1 MMKII
6 LCILSLVVGVLGF
19 MRICYICKKDNIK
32 KKEGKI
38 VIGKKLGCEEMFGTP
53 IRYIVEVEYEINNI
67 ANKRRIVTTDK
78 NIKKCNSDESIA
90 LLYVQKNNKVYWAG
104 EKSNENIVEIIIFLA
119 LSIFSFMLAFI
130 LALTF

>member
-104 EKSNENIVEIIIFLA
+104 EKSNESIVEIIIFLA

-130 LALTF
+130 LALAF

>member
-19 MRICYICKKDNIK
+19 VRICYICKKDNIK

-53 IRYIVEVEYEINNI
+53 TRYIVEVKYEINNI
-67 ANKRRIVTTDK
+67 ANKRKIVTTDK

-90 LLYVQKNNKVYWAG
+90 LLYVQKNNKVYWAE
-104 EKSNENIVEIIIFLA
+104 EKSNESIVEIIIFLA
-119 LSIFSFMLAFI
+119 LSIFFFMLAFI
-130 LALTF
+130 LALAF

>member
-1 MMKII
+1 M
-6 LCILSLVVGVLGF
+6 
-19 MRICYICKKDNIK
+19 
-32 KKEGKI
+32 
-38 VIGKKLGCEEMFGTP
+38 IGKKLGCEEMFGTP

-104 EKSNENIVEIIIFLA
+104 EKSNESIVEIINFLA

-130 LALTF
+130 LALAF